1 MKNLAQTHD
10 VFLSKN
16 SQPFQS
22 DAVAASMLAAQV
34 VERVP
39 YHAPVLRSIA
49 AAREKLQEA
58 LATGQLPRQYADASS
73 MDKARIDSVAALREG
88 VKRDALVDAMAD
100 PSAAGDTGSG
110 GIGFRLQLERD
121 LYDPASGSGLSTVRV
136 YQSQF
141 WYVDRSGAERPLE
154 HGIYDERMGPIRYET
169 ADGRA
174 VACPVCSNTRRYDH
188 YVAPRA
194 GEPSNCPGHMG
205 HVVLPGAVW
214 HPLFVSLTHAM
225 LCAFCWHCGELPLSD
240 DANCALIKRML
251 AQAGSTRAA
260 RVQFLGAALRNEKRC
275 RQCEQRLRCA
285 ECRGMQTQCKACAA
299 RRCWRP
305 QLRTAKQASNAVK
318 KIQQSIDDD
327 DGGGGDSNDAQAV
340 DAADAAASAR
350 REDPAHIQSVRAS
363 RSLEYTGFPCDALLD
378 GNVGTEQ
385 LSSYNEFARRAYG
398 VHADTTVLVLHG
410 ERVRALIAQMSDT
423 FLTLFV
429 ETALETASDVRE
441 WFRALV
447 PRVVPVAPNDMR
459 PTRVLS
465 HKSAREAGEAPLDAN
480 DLSLRYLSLVRACAH
495 LSQKIDP
502 TAPREQPALLYDTVV
517 RGHNGMPVRT
527 SAVASGALYESA
539 RDRWF
544 QRSSA
549 DDFPYLDAYARM
561 QFYYANVISSKLALM
576 FLPQQAA
583 MHNVGAAARRRAAA
597 TGVNGRTDS
606 QGIAEGLSGKTGLV
620 RGHLSGKRTDF
631 TARTVISPD
640 DTLAIDEIRLPYR
653 IAAQLTVRERV
664 NALQVVEQTAR
675 AERIR
680 TGQIGARQHLLHDGR
695 TCAGCAHCEELP
707 VTDRS
712 DMCIFSAAGDQRVRI
727 CDPGSGGNSEPIS
740 ERAIVREAGAEIERP
755 LRVGD
760 YIALNRQP
768 TLHDGSFMVM
778 LVRYITGDG
787 LSRPQ
792 VNSIGMHPNVTTPFN
807 GDFDGDEM
815 NLHLGTSGP
824 ARNEARLLM
833 AVAQKLTSMRNGVP
847 LIGLKQDSATG
858 MYELTSLDTFLTHG
872 EACVILLHAA
882 REFDALRLPQPAVRY
897 KDARTGRWH
906 SLWTGLQVANFAVPA
921 HLNFKYPRNYD
932 LDPQTLNYRKAT
944 KCDARSLANRKAE
957 KLPLVC
963 ADGTLLFGQFHGA
976 IAGKSGDSMQRS
988 IQLRRIGGVTQ
999 EQGEHDAVQFLS
1011 RCGWLATAFL
1021 TLRGFGVGLA
1031 DCTLPIAERQRI
1043 FDVTRDVHRDMERL
1057 VRDTP
1062 ALLRTDDYADRADVI
1077 EAGAMAIERSGMNRV
1092 REVVVGAMTRH
1103 NAFLRMEISGGK
1115 GSEMNPVQIMGCLG
1129 GQQLEGRRVVDRY
1142 ATQRETND
1150 KQTGGKRALSSDL
1163 GTGREATSGGRDNA
1177 NLQSIN
1183 RNILAPA
1190 GTTRA
1195 LDYLGRVRL
1204 DRHRPRSIYP
1214 GAADGGFVAHS
1225 FYDGLAPQEFWQHAT
1240 AGREGLTDTAI
1251 KTADT
1256 GAQMRLAMKSLE
1268 SLYVAQDRTVRDAT
1282 NRVVSYRFGGCAG
1295 YDPRHLHT
1303 KPLEFLAC
1311 NDETLHRITRWADAD
1326 VVLVGA
1332 SLDEYRALCAER
1344 EQLDAAIAKLR
1355 GATIARRTGETTIMT
1370 PNNLAALILD
1380 VAHEHMHAGAS
1391 ALRWLSLSDSRVQW
1405 FVPATD
1411 AQAVEPQAAAA
1422 PGADTDDAPVTA
1434 AECYAMVDA
1443 AVRRWRCAQ
1452 PGTVCDYATEC
1463 EVRLRLCSKQVVR
1476 RLQLS
1481 RAALRHVL
1489 LAYEEMLYR
1498 AHVAAG
1504 EAVGALSVQAIGEP
1518 ATQMT
1523 LNSFHFTGKKGE
1535 MGMMGGIEQMKVL
1548 GNATPTEA
1556 LKAIAVSLPLRAGGA
1571 VVAAGQRRQA
1581 PAIVAQLI
1589 PPDCFGARAG
1599 AQHRNAVRRAFFGTA
1614 PAAAVDG
1621 AVSGNDNMV
1630 ARASALTR
1638 IVCLQSLGVH
1648 EKQLHAAEHQCAS
1661 AALLGDIDALFGL
1674 DDAREAAP
1682 RTLDNL
1688 TDEWSVLAS
1697 AGECADLFEPADCA
1711 RISSALAFVIRSRHR
1726 QRCANAALLRESLW
1740 RALVPYFG
1748 SDVPFVIAGRAEL
1761 RIGVAALD
1769 CDPMYVGKLY
1779 DYIRLQRANVFV
1791 DLLSSAMSPPPR
1803 MLAAEATHSRLHRPL
1818 PQVQTLA
1825 GVESDAEQRAS
1836 DLLQFKIT
1844 DVTRA
1849 RTRHL
1854 FKNFV
1859 CTRFV
1864 DITERL
1870 SLLYEPLDRDARTGE
1885 VSVRFATGIDAPNDS
1900 ERTVCQGYYGFG
1912 AIAAGTVGCQR
1923 AECRAA
1929 RESGDQSALRAD
1941 VGCLNSFVL
1950 VLRLSATWLLRNG
1963 VTALTVQEA
1972 AERCL
1977 GAYFEV
1983 LVGDENSLDYI
1994 PLRVRVFQCRLFEAY
2009 ASLDTPALAALGF
2022 NPMRAPPSAAVAA
2035 AAAIRTAADLPEPPW
2050 AAAAAAAA
2058 AGIAEPTD
2066 TESLR
2071 AYAAACGTDPAV
2083 LVLDRARWLLLAH
2096 RFSGPRFGSAV
2107 AIDDA
2112 HQTVFTAERGLE
2124 QARAP
2129 EIVCDS
2135 SDFHY
2140 VLGLRGIDT
2149 ERASTNAIHDMA
2161 AVLGIEAAR
2170 TTLLGEYQ
2178 RVLAE
2183 SKAYVHRAHAALRAD
2198 LQTMNGIYE
2207 PISHTGIANS
2217 AHDPCQLAS
2226 HRQPAVMFARAALNN
2241 RTTVPAVGPSACV
2254 MLGRALQRQGT
2265 GIVHTLMDVAALAH
2279 PDATIFV
2286 PPEPADVLDAQSQTS
2301 DDLAVIQALRAAHSS
2316 PTTDFAF
2323 EPLCTVDTPEYSGNF
2338 SPIHT
2343 DDDDALLPTCYSP
2356 TLPAYSPASPLYSP
2370 TSPAY
2375 FPTSPAYSPA
2385 SPAYS
2390 PASPAYSPT
2399 SPTYSAE
2406 PTSPAYSPTS
2416 PAYQDTSP
2424 AYSPT
2429 SSAYLP
2435 TDHCLGEQS
2444 DDDDDDLLD
2453 FGGGNRRT
2461 RMFS

>member
-1 MKNLAQTHD
+1 
-10 VFLSKN
+10 
-16 SQPFQS
+16 
-22 DAVAASMLAAQV
+22 MLAAQV
-34 VERVP
+34 IERVP

-58 LATGQLPRQYADASS
+58 LATGQLPRQYAEASS

-121 LYDPASGSGLSTVRV
+121 LYDPASGCGLSTVRV

-141 WYVDRSGAERPLE
+141 WYVDRAGAERPLE

-169 ADGRA
+169 TDGRA

-205 HVVLPGAVW
+205 HIVLPGAVW

-260 RVQFLGAALRNEKRC
+260 RVQFLGVALRAEKRC

-285 ECRGMQTQCKACAA
+285 ECRAMQAQCKECAA

-318 KIQQSIDDD
+318 KMQQSIDED
-327 DGGGGDSNDAQAV
+327 DGNSEAQTAGD

-350 REDPAHIQSVRAS
+350 REDPVHMQRVRAS
-363 RSLEYTGFPCDALLD
+363 QSLQYTGFPCDALLD
-378 GNVGTEQ
+378 GNVGADQ
-385 LSSYNEFARRAYG
+385 RSSYNEFARRAYG

-410 ERVRALIAQMSDT
+410 ERVRSLIAQMSDT

-429 ETALETASDVRE
+429 ETALETVSDVRE

-447 PRVVPVAPNDMR
+447 PRVVPVAPNDTR

-480 DLSLRYLSLVRACAH
+480 DRSLRYLSLVRACAH

-502 TAPREQPALLYDTVV
+502 SAPREEPALLYDTVV

-527 SAVASGALYESA
+527 SAVASGCLYESA
-539 RDRWF
+539 RDSWF
-544 QRSSA
+544 QPSPA
-549 DDFPYLDAYARM
+549 DFPHLDAYARM

-680 TGQIGARQHLLHDGR
+680 TGQNGARQHRLPDGR
-695 TCAGCAHCEELP
+695 MCTGCAHCEELP

-727 CDPGSGGNSEPIS
+727 CDPSSSNGNSEPIG

-768 TLHDGSFMVM
+768 TLHDGSFMAM
-778 LVRYITGDG
+778 RVRYITGDG

-792 VNSIGMHPNVTTPFN
+792 VNSIGIHPNVTGPFN

-815 NLHLGTSGP
+815 NLHLATSEA
-824 ARNEARLLM
+824 ARAEMRELM

-858 MYELTSLDTFLTHG
+858 MYELTSLNTFLTHG
-872 EACVILLHAA
+872 EACVILMHAA

-897 KDARTGRWH
+897 RDARTGRWH

-921 HLNFKYPRNYD
+921 HLNFKYPRTYD

-976 IAGKSGDSMQRS
+976 IAGKSGDSMQRA
-988 IQLRRIGGVTQ
+988 IQLRRTGGATQ

-1031 DCTLPIAERQRI
+1031 DCTLPVAERQRI

-1225 FYDGLAPQEFWQHAT
+1225 FYDGLTPQEFWQHAT

-1268 SLYVAQDRTVRDAT
+1268 SLYVAHDRTVRDAT

-1311 NDETLHRITRWADAD
+1311 NDETLHRITRWADTD
-1326 VVLVGA
+1326 VVLA
-1332 SLDEYRALCAER
+1332 NAPLDQYRALCAER
-1344 EQLDAAIAKLR
+1344 EQLDVAIAKLR
-1355 GATIARRTGETTIMT
+1355 AATIARRTGETTIMT

-1380 VAHEHMHAGAS
+1380 VAHEHLHSSAS

-1405 FVPATD
+1405 FIPATD
-1411 AQAVEPQAAAA
+1411 AQAVEPQPAAAA
-1422 PGADTDDAPVTA
+1422 ASDDDAPVSA
-1434 AECYAMVDA
+1434 AECYGMVDA

-1452 PGTVCDYATEC
+1452 PRTVCDYVTEC

-1581 PAIVAQLI
+1581 PVIVAQLI
-1589 PPDCFGARAG
+1589 PPDCFGVRAG
-1599 AQHRNAVRRAFFGTA
+1599 AQHRNAVRRAFFGSA
-1614 PAAAVDG
+1614 PAAAANN

-1638 IVCLQSLGVH
+1638 IVCLQSLG
-1648 EKQLHAAEHQCAS
+1648 ERERQQHAAEHQRAS
-1661 AALLGDIDALFGL
+1661 AALLGDIDQLFGL
-1674 DDAREAAP
+1674 DGAREAAP

-1688 TDEWSVLAS
+1688 TDEWSVLTS
-1697 AGECADLFEPADCA
+1697 APECAALFEPADCA
-1711 RISSALAFVIRSRHR
+1711 RISSALAFVIRPRHR
-1726 QRCANAALLRESLW
+1726 ARCVNAALLRESLW

-1748 SDVPFVIAGRAEL
+1748 SDVPFVVAGCAEL

-1769 CDPMYVGKLY
+1769 CEAMYVGKLY

-1791 DLLSSAMSPPPR
+1791 DLLPSAMSPPPR

-1864 DITERL
+1864 DVTERL

-1900 ERTVCQGYYGFG
+1900 ERTVCQGHYGFG

-1923 AECRAA
+1923 AECCAA
-1929 RESGDQSALRAD
+1929 RQAGDQSALRAD
-1941 VGCLNSFVL
+1941 VGCFNSFVL

-1963 VTALTVQEA
+1963 VAALTVQEA

-2009 ASLDTPALAALGF
+2009 ASLDTPALAALDF
-2022 NPMRAPPSAAVAA
+2022 QPLHPPPADAPP
-2035 AAAIRTAADLPEPPW
+2035 
-2050 AAAAAAAA
+2050 
-2058 AGIAEPTD
+2058 EPTD
-2066 TESLR
+2066 TDSLR
-2071 AYAAACGTDPAV
+2071 AYAEACGTDPAV

-2241 RTTVPAVGPSACV
+2241 RTTVPAVAPSACV

-2265 GIVHTLMDVAALAH
+2265 GIVHTLMDVTALAH

-2301 DDLAVIQALRAAHSS
+2301 DDLAAIQALRAAHSS

-2323 EPLCTVDTPEYSGNF
+2323 EPLCTVDTPEHSGSF

-2343 DDDDALLPTCYSP
+2343 NDDDALLPACYSP
-2356 TLPAYSPASPLYSP
+2356 TAPAYSPASPLYSP

-2375 FPTSPAYSPA
+2375 FPTSPAYSPVYSHA
-2385 SPAYS
+2385 SP
-2390 PASPAYSPT
+2390 T
-2399 SPTYSAE
+2399 HSAE

-2416 PAYQDTSP
+2416 PAYQDTSL

-2429 SSAYLP
+2429 SPAYLP
-2435 TDHCLGEQS
+2435 TDDCMS
-2444 DDDDDDLLD
+2444 DDDDDMLD
-2453 FGGGNRRT
+2453 FGGGNHRS